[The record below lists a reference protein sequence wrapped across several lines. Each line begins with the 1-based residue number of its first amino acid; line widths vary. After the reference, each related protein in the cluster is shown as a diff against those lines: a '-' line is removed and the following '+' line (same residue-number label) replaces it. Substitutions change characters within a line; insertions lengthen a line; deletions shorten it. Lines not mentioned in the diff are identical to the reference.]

1 MSETEYQSKLG
12 GRFLIEPIGTSPVF
26 SRERFTE
33 EHQEIEG
40 MIKEFAIE
48 RIRGNLEAIN
58 KHDKEL
64 SLSILREM
72 GELGLLGIDI
82 PEKYGGMEMDKITT
96 AIAAE
101 SLSAGFCPS
110 FTATWSVQTGIG
122 SLPIV
127 WFGTPEQKAKYL
139 PKMVTAELV
148 GSYGLTEPSA
158 GSDALSALT
167 TAKLTEDG
175 KHYIINGE
183 KVFITN
189 GGWADV
195 FITYAKVDGDKFS
208 GFIIDRDTPGF
219 EIGPE
224 ENKMGMKGSSTVSLI
239 FKDAKVPVEN
249 LLYKV
254 GKGATIAFNVL
265 NMGRFKLAASDLGG
279 SKMVIT
285 EAAQYAL
292 ERRQFGQPIAHF
304 DAIKGKFADMIIG
317 AYSADSMIYRTIGLI
332 QDAINALDKTDDNYY
347 VKVGEAMEL
356 YAIEA
361 SMAKVYGSETFG
373 KVADHGIQILG
384 GYGFIEDYP
393 FAGVYRDTRID
404 RIWEG
409 SNEIN
414 RMIINGYMMKRAL
427 MEEHPIRD
435 GIQEIEKYLATD
447 PNVKT
452 DVKGELAH
460 EVQMLEA
467 GKKLALYLFHEAL
480 CEYGQDLKHEQQL
493 TEILANIFIDIY
505 TAESTISR
513 VQQNMDAGKKDRIPL
528 YIAKVFAAEASIRLL
543 NLALTG
549 MNGIYK
555 GNLKN
560 AIIEHLKN
568 FQVRM
573 LPKIDIIEMKRL
585 IAEHI
590 YSKQSYPF

>member
-1 MSETEYQSKLG
+1 MSEVASQSKLG

-26 SRERFTE
+26 SREKFSD
-33 EHQEIEG
+33 EHREIEQ
-40 MIKEFAIE
+40 MIREFAHDRVRASADE
-48 RIRGNLEAIN
+48 LN
-58 KHDKEL
+58 KFDKDL
-64 SLSILREM
+64 SLTILREM

-101 SLSAGFCPS
+101 SLSVGFVPS

-127 WFGTPEQKAKYL
+127 WFGTPEQHAKYL
-139 PKMVTAELV
+139 PKIVTGEKV
-148 GSYGLTEPSA
+148 GAYGLTEPSA
-158 GSDALSALT
+158 GSDALACRT
-167 TAKLTEDG
+167 TAVLTEDG
-175 KHYIINGE
+175 KHYILNGE

-195 FITYAKVDGDKFS
+195 YTVFAKVDGEQFS
-208 GFIIDRDTPGF
+208 AFIIERDTPGF

-224 ENKMGMKGSSTVSLI
+224 EHKMGMKGSSTTSLI

-249 LLYKV
+249 LLYDV
-254 GKGATIAFNVL
+254 GKGATIAFNAL
-265 NMGRFKLAASDLGG
+265 NMGRYKLAASDLGG

-285 EAAQYAL
+285 EAVKYAL

-304 DAIKGKFADMIIG
+304 DAIKGKFADMIIM
-317 AYSADSMIYRTIGLI
+317 AYSADSMIYRTIGMI
-332 QDAINALDKTDDNYY
+332 QDEIDTLDKSNPKYY
-347 VKVGEAMEL
+347 INVGEAMER
-356 YAIEA
+356 YAIET

-384 GYGFIEDYP
+384 GYGFIEE
-393 FAGVYRDTRID
+393 FAIAGAYRDTRID

-414 RMIINGYMMKRAL
+414 RMIIAGYMMKRAL
-427 MEEHPIRD
+427 MEELPIRD
-435 GIQEIEKYLATD
+435 GIQHITEYLATD
-447 PNVKT
+447 PNGKN
-452 DVKGELAH
+452 KSEGELDH
-460 EVQMLEA
+460 EIQMIEA
-467 GKKLALYLFHEAL
+467 GKKLGLYLLHEAL

-505 TAESTISR
+505 TADSTISR
-513 VQQNMDAGKKDRIPL
+513 VRQNIESGNNDRTPL

-543 NLALTG
+543 NMALTG

-560 AIIEHLKN
+560 SIIDNLKN

-573 LPKIDIIEMKRL
+573 LPKIDIIGMKRS